1 MFSIISDLRFKT
13 AMTISVLVTSQKAQQ
28 TSRKNVHQKRKLH
41 SASNCSQQLT
51 LVPLSTDRH
60 QQILGIHRRKAT
72 RFCTFDGTDRLLKKN
87 KDDDDTLIA
96 RARNAGEPSPSSSSS
111 EPGLA
116 SDPLQLPLEVPD
128 DLRNGDDASA
138 LVPVVPVP
146 GAEPGDGD
154 EVAELAGVV
163 DAAEVGVH
171 HPVHGG
177 GGAGVLRPAHELAV
191 GARGLPRHQLQH
203 QHAVLERQAR
213 PPLLDPVC
221 MRRHSRRANNAASR

>member
-1 MFSIISDLRFKT
+1 MSLPIAGSNSLWFLYGLIDTNRFW
-13 AMTISVLVTSQKAQQ
+13 
-28 TSRKNVHQKRKLH
+28 
-41 SASNCSQQLT
+41 AST
-51 LVPLSTDRH
+51 EE
-60 QQILGIHRRKAT
+60 KAT

-213 PPLLDPVC
+213 PPPLDPVC
-221 MRRHSRRANNAASR
+221 MHSTGTGERTTQQEDR